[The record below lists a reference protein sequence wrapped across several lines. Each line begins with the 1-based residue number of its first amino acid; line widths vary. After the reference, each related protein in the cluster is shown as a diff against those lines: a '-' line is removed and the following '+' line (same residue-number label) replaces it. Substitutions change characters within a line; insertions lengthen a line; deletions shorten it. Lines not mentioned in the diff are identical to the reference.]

1 MTDLTSS
8 RDERVR
14 DGNEIQA
21 SSLSALES
29 PIARYCLSRFS
40 RTTRPC
46 RDFIVESRVSLAL
59 RSYLDRTSHS
69 EAGRHRLGACLGTR
83 LGARLGHCRGLA
95 ATRHAALEPL
105 DAACEGGG
113 TAWRAQAEAAQPSA
127 ALIRLMALAARQWPW
142 NPWHRT

>member
-1 MTDLTSS
+1 M
-8 RDERVR
+8 R

-59 RSYLDRTSHS
+59 RSYLDRTS
-69 EAGRHRLGACLGTR
+69 AHRTGAK
-83 LGARLGHCRGLA
+83 
-95 ATRHAALEPL
+95 P
-105 DAACEGGG
+105 GG
-113 TAWRAQAEAAQPSA
+113 TALALALAPALAPALATAAGLPPPATRLSSHSMQLVKVVAQPGGHRR
-127 ALIRLMALAARQWPW
+127 RLLSPR
-142 NPWHRT
+142 RR